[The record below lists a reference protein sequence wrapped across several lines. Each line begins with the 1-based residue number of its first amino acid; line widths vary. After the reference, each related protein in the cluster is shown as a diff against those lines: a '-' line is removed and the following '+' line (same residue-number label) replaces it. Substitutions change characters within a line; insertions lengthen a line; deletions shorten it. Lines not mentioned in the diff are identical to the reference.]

1 MNTVCIVWCLYS
13 LIYFLSSHPSDQILI
28 GFIHTIQM
36 LVFIATLSS
45 WKSDWAE
52 LSWMVQVPDFE
63 IVKCLP
69 STHTYIHRLNNEND
83 SFLASSSARRPCF
96 LSTQLLGSAQC
107 ARTSHT
113 QSVTYISHPDFKWSS
128 RGSLKG
134 QIGSVPSLSGA
145 HSEPAIIPVYFLC
158 WWLWHAVDM

>member
-1 MNTVCIVWCLYS
+1 MIIDPFPIIQKLDWVHSNFRSRWCSS
-13 LIYFLSSHPSDQILI
+13 LLCQAERVTELNWAEWFKCRILKLSSVCRQH
-28 GFIHTIQM
+28 IHTY
-36 LVFIATLSS
+36 T
-45 WKSDWAE
+45 DWTMKMTHS
-52 LSWMVQVPDFE
+52 LQV
-63 IVKCLP
+63 
-69 STHTYIHRLNNEND
+69 R
-83 SFLASSSARRPCF
+83 ARAARPCF

-134 QIGSVPSLSGA
+134 QIGSVPSLSGS

>member
-1 MNTVCIVWCLYS
+1 MVTHNSKSDLPLDDYRP
-13 LIYFLSSHPSDQILI
+13 FSHHSKTWLGSFKLQI
-28 GFIHTIQM
+28 T

-96 LSTQLLGSAQC
+96 LSTQLLGSAHC